1 MAENPE
7 FLKARNILVVA
18 PHPDDESLGCGGLI
32 AKLAAHG
39 RHFHTI
45 FVTDGGASH
54 LRSLR
59 WSRQR
64 LAARRQREAEDAL
77 HRLGIGDHPRT
88 FLRLRDADM
97 PARSSLEWKA
107 SVEEVATIL
116 RTFEAG
122 LVLLPW
128 RRDPH
133 CDHRNSWQLIMDAL
147 GRARLKPTTLEY
159 AIWLDELGL
168 SEDRP
173 RDDEAERVVVDV
185 SSEMEK
191 KQAAIAAHLSQ
202 TTDLI
207 DDDPSGFRLTAATIC
222 RLVGPRET
230 YWRAWR

>member
-1 MAENPE
+1 
-7 FLKARNILVVA
+7 
-18 PHPDDESLGCGGLI
+18 
-32 AKLAAHG
+32 
-39 RHFHTI
+39 
-45 FVTDGGASH
+45 
-54 LRSLR
+54 
-59 WSRQR
+59 
-64 LAARRQREAEDAL
+64 
-77 HRLGIGDHPRT
+77 
-88 FLRLRDADM
+88 
-97 PARSSLEWKA
+97 
-107 SVEEVATIL
+107 
-116 RTFEAG
+116 
-122 LVLLPW
+122 
-128 RRDPH
+128 
-133 CDHRNSWQLIMDAL
+133 MDAL